1 MSGGRLQGVR
11 REGPRGLQVPREE
24 EEEGKEEE
32 GDGGGKSKVFED
44 KEAAGK
50 RWGKAHESENLHT
63 FPGTGFFCC

>member
-1 MSGGRLQGVR
+1 MQGVR

-44 KEAAGK
+44 KEAAVKEMGK
-50 RWGKAHESENLHT
+50 MTRKRKLAYVPRHWIFLLLKM
-63 FPGTGFFCC
+63 